1 MLKEEI
7 KNKIKDYP
15 NFPKEGIVFK
25 DILPIFENPDLF
37 HRIINSMS
45 SHAMFAKTEAI
56 IAIDARGFLL
66 GSAIAFKT
74 SKPLV
79 LARKPGKLPGK
90 IITGEYDLEYGR
102 NSLSIQK
109 NALNSFNRF
118 VIVDDLLATGGT
130 VGCVSDLLTK
140 NRKQVIGLSV
150 LVELEFLNARSK
162 LNFPISA
169 EISFD

>member
-37 HRIINSMS
+37 HRVINTKS
-45 SHAMFAKTEAI
+45 SHAMFSKTRHYI
-56 IAIDARGFLL
+56 TDRDFL

-74 SKPLV
+74 SNHF
-79 LARKPGKLPGK
+79 LARNLKLPGEL
-90 IITGEYDLEYGR
+90 ITGEYDLEYGK

-109 NALNSFNRF
+109 NALNSFKRF

-130 VGCVSDLLTK
+130 VNCVSDLLTK
-140 NRKQVIGLSV
+140 NNKEVIGLSV
-150 LVELEFLNARSK
+150 LVELVFLNARSK

>member
-1 MLKEEI
+1 MLQEEI

-37 HRIINSMS
+37 HRVINSMS

-79 LARKPGKLPGK
+79 LARKPGKLPGEL
-90 IITGEYDLEYGR
+90 ITGEYDLEYGK

-109 NALNSFNRF
+109 NALNSFKRF

-140 NRKQVIGLSV
+140 NNKEVIGLSV
-150 LVELEFLNARSK
+150 LLELVFLNARSK